1 MSVDW
6 FTVAAQIVNFLI
18 LVWLLKKFLY
28 KPVLSAMTQRQE
40 KIKAELEQASVL
52 TRSAKKEKRQY
63 LALQEDVRER
73 GREEFRRAHRDAE
86 DLREK
91 LFKEVRAE
99 AEMAHVQLQE
109 ELGREKALF
118 LNQASS
124 QVAVQFHHL
133 AHNAFRDLAD
143 ENFEKGIV
151 ARFCALIAT
160 QDTEQDFFHHL
171 HHTEKINV
179 VSAFPLTGSARDKIK
194 QVLWERISTQPE
206 IDFLSEPTLI
216 AGIVISSNDHKLE
229 WNIHNYLDDFQAEL
243 QTVLSMDNQAIRP
256 KQN

>member
-40 KIKAELEQASVL
+40 KIQAELEQAAVL
-52 TRSAKKEKRQY
+52 ARSAEKEKRQY
-63 LALQEDVRER
+63 LALQEEFKER

-91 LFKEVRAE
+91 LFKEVRLE
-99 AEMAHVQLQE
+99 AEMAHVQLQQ

-118 LNQASS
+118 LNQASR

-133 AHNAFRDLAD
+133 AHNVFRDLAD
-143 ENFEKGIV
+143 ENLEKGIV
-151 ARFCALIAT
+151 ARFCALIAA
-160 QDTEQDFFHHL
+160 QDTEQDFFRHL
-171 HHTEKINV
+171 QHTDKLQIS
-179 VSAFPLTGSARDKIK
+179 SAFPLTRSARDTIK
-194 QVLWERISTQPE
+194 QVLWQRISTQPE

-216 AGIVISSNDHKLE
+216 AGIVISSTDHKLE

-243 QTVLSMDNQAIRP
+243 QTVLSRDS
-256 KQN
+256 